1 MIRIFII
8 ILILLNSCSQN
19 NKNNL
24 SKNVDFSNFF
34 NLSIDEYKQKLE
46 NYNKSKNYPNIDK

>member
-1 MIRIFII
+1 MKKLFIL

-19 NKNNL
+19 NKSNL
-24 SKNVDFSNFF
+24 VRSVDFNNFYD
-34 NLSIDEYKQKLE
+34 LSIDEYKKKLE